1 MIELHYLQYL
11 FNKCLKVYLKNS
23 RFDAKLR
30 SFPNTSLATFFSDTS
45 FTKIQPTISNFYIL
59 FLNKKRLHEFF
70 QYFFK
75 KIILE
80 K

>member
-30 SFPNTSLATFFSDTS
+30 SFPNTSLANIFFGYIFYKNTAN
-45 FTKIQPTISNFYIL
+45 NFEFLYI
-59 FLNKKRLHEFF
+59 
-70 QYFFK
+70 
-75 KIILE
+75 IP
-80 K
+80 